1 MESMETKLLNKYNIP
16 TLYPSAWPS
25 EKDEREEGSDASDD
39 DGPPVMSSR
48 IVSMRKSRYSVLEGS
63 GSFSRKR
70 EGVEKTKDGVENMVQ
85 KDEGDPL
92 GMYPSVVQVLRSRG
106 LGVEDD
112 IKMSAYLPD

>member
-1 MESMETKLLNKYNIP
+1 
-16 TLYPSAWPS
+16 
-25 EKDEREEGSDASDD
+25 
-39 DGPPVMSSR
+39 
-48 IVSMRKSRYSVLEGS
+48 MRKSRYSVLEGS